1 MNSTPTSNAV
11 TSFAMS
17 YRHPRSMMEAKY
29 IYQDK
34 LNEKEQKLYL
44 KMDEEMIR
52 DYFDIFNI
60 FDENR
65 SGSINS
71 FEITKVF

>member
-1 MNSTPTSNAV
+1 
-11 TSFAMS
+11 
-17 YRHPRSMMEAKY
+17 MEAKY